1 MNGRLKPG
9 REARDAV
16 ERKRSMDEDIMW
28 AIVAIVIWAP
38 PALALSIRF
47 ALKPIVEAIAR
58 LREGSGPGTV
68 NRVDPHQLSRIEEQ
82 LARLSDRLD
91 SIERV
96 EAFHRELGSGRGAVG
111 RPGGSAED
119 PRS

>member
-1 MNGRLKPG
+1 
-9 REARDAV
+9 V
-16 ERKRSMDEDIMW
+16 DEDIMW

-58 LREGSGPGTV
+58 LREGPNTNAAVRS
-68 NRVDPHQLSRIEEQ
+68 DPLQLNRIEEQ

-91 SIERV
+91 SLERV
-96 EAFHRELGSGRGAVG
+96 ETFHRELQSGRTPDATAS
-111 RPGGSAED
+111 RE
-119 PRS
+119 